1 MNSLIPSPSLDLSAI
16 ERAALQPSTKA
27 KYKREIEAMH
37 AAGVNPANHAQLQAY
52 ADGLKSSRRQFLKS
66 ALRLMVQGFE
76 QDVKAGATPQNLQQT
91 QAALLRLDA
100 MKNAVTVKPHKGTK
114 AHIWLSQA
122 QVKLM
127 TSICPDTLEG
137 KRDYIVLGLLLGAGL
152 RREEL
157 VTLTF
162 DAVKQ
167 QPTKSGKMRTVLE
180 VTGKGAK
187 SRVIPISDKLAARL
201 AEWKEIVGG
210 ASRQAQS
217 GGYIARSLGMKKEL
231 GDSLS
236 AVAVFEI
243 VRKYGEK
250 IGMENLAPHDLR
262 RTYAQLGYEAGVPIT
277 QLSTLLGHANVATT
291 QRYLNLALDLESTA
305 SDFVPLA

>member
-1 MNSLIPSPSLDLSAI
+1 MTTALALPSPALDLSAI
-16 ERAALQPSTKA
+16 DRADLQPSTRL
-27 KYKREIEAMH
+27 KYKREIQAMR
-37 AAGVNPANHAQLQAY
+37 AAGVNPADHRALQAY

-66 ALRLMVQGFE
+66 ALRLMVQGLE
-76 QDVKAGATPQNLQQT
+76 QDLKAGATPRNLADV

-100 MKNAVTVKPHKGTK
+100 MKSAVVVQAHKGTK

-122 QVKLM
+122 QVKLI
-127 TSICPDTLEG
+127 TSLCGDTLEG

-157 VTLTF
+157 VNLTF

-167 QPTKSGKMRTVLE
+167 QPTKNGRMRTVLE

-187 SRVIPISDKLAARL
+187 SRVIPIQDKLAARL
-201 AEWKEIVGG
+201 AEWKEMVG
-210 ASRQAQS
+210 
-217 GGYIARSLGMKKEL
+217 GGYIARSLGVKKEL
-231 GDSLS
+231 GERMS

-243 VRKYGEK
+243 VRKYGYYLG
-250 IGMENLAPHDLR
+250 IDLAPHDLR

-277 QLSTLLGHANVATT
+277 QISTLLGHANVATT

-305 SDFVPLA
+305 SDFIPLA

>member
-1 MNSLIPSPSLDLSAI
+1 MTTALALPSPALDLSAI
-16 ERAALQPSTKA
+16 DRADLQPSTRL
-27 KYKREIEAMH
+27 KYKREIQAMR
-37 AAGVNPANHAQLQAY
+37 AAGVNPADHRALQAY

-66 ALRLMVQGFE
+66 ALRLMVQGLE
-76 QDVKAGATPQNLQQT
+76 QDLKAGATPRNLADV

-100 MKNAVTVKPHKGTK
+100 MKSAVVVQAHKGTK

-122 QVKLM
+122 QVKLI
-127 TSICPDTLEG
+127 TSLCGDTLEG

-157 VTLTF
+157 VNLTF

-167 QPTKSGKMRTVLE
+167 QPTKNGRMRTVLE

-187 SRVIPISDKLAARL
+187 SRVIPIQDKLAARL

-210 ASRQAQS
+210 
-217 GGYIARSLGMKKEL
+217 GYIARSLGVKKEL
-231 GDSLS
+231 GERMS

-243 VRKYGEK
+243 VRKYGYYLG
-250 IGMENLAPHDLR
+250 IDLAPHDLR

-277 QLSTLLGHANVATT
+277 QISTLLGHANVATT

-305 SDFVPLA
+305 SDFIPLA